1 MDKIVGS
8 RSLEVGD
15 GERERERA
23 ISILL
28 NIQYIIKYFELIL
41 QVGL

>member
-15 GERERERA
+15 GERERERESD
-23 ISILL
+23 ID
-28 NIQYIIKYFELIL
+28 IIKYTIYYKIF
-41 QVGL
+41 